1 MNLIGKYVSIS
12 TNGKF
17 TTDNCQVLFENILV
31 EVYELLANALLKLH
45 SNSCGINICL
55 YDDVS
60 EMLLIQFEVL
70 SQPFHFY

>member
-31 EVYELLANALLKLH
+31 EVYELLAYALLKLH
-45 SNSCGINICL
+45 SNSCGTNINL
-55 YDDVS
+55 S
-60 EMLLIQFEVL
+60 EYVWVMILTEF
-70 SQPFHFY
+70 